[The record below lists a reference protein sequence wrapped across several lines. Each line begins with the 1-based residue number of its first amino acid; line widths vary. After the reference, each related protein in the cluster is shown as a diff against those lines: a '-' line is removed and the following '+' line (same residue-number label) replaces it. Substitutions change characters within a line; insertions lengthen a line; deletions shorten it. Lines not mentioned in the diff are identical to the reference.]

1 MNNLIN
7 SFVFIISCL
16 SVIGQESYSFLS
28 EERNIDA
35 VDIKLYGTLLI
46 PEINDIMPV
55 ALIISGSGSTD
66 RDGNQPNLKNNSLKY
81 LAEGLAKNGIASLR
95 YDKCGVGQSKINIS
109 ESDLRFEDYV
119 KDAQNWI
126 SELKK
131 DHRFNKVIVIGH
143 SEGSLIGMIVAKNA
157 NADKYISIAGISK
170 TADQIILEQTKS
182 LPSELYSEIEVVLD
196 SLRHGIIVKNTN
208 PKLAMLLRPSVQPY
222 MISWIKYNPS
232 EEIKKLNVPILIIQ
246 GTTDIQVGVENAQQ
260 LADSNKN
267 TELKIIENMNHILKN
282 SEMDRTKN
290 IATYMNPDL
299 PINEEVIPTI
309 VDFINH

>member
-1 MNNLIN
+1 MRILIFLFLTTL
-7 SFVFIISCL
+7 SYIIS
-16 SVIGQESYSFLS
+16 VGQEIYLFQSK
-28 EERNIDA
+28 EKNIDSG
-35 VDIKLYGTLLI
+35 DTKLYGTLLI
-46 PEINDIMPV
+46 PDIKDSIPV
-55 ALIISGSGSTD
+55 VLIISGSGPTD

-81 LAEGLAKNGIASLR
+81 LAEGLAKSGIASLR
-95 YDKCGVGQSKINIS
+95 YDKRGIGQSKIEIS
-109 ESDLRFEDYV
+109 ESELRFEDYI

-131 DHRFNKVIVIGH
+131 DTRFNKIVVIGH
-143 SEGSLIGMIVAKNA
+143 SEGSLIGMIAAKNA
-157 NADKYISIAGISK
+157 NPDKYISIAGISK

-182 LPSELYSEIEVVLD
+182 LPSELHSEIEVVLD

-232 EEIKKLNVPILIIQ
+232 EEIKKLDVPILIIQ
-246 GTTDIQVGVENAQQ
+246 GITDIQVGVENAQQ